1 MGFSESSCFSRSADS
16 VSVTGF
22 GTISRDVLEPLL
34 LPLAIPTTDA
44 FPPPGF
50 FYKTSEHG
58 QEQLIPSA
66 VPTRPAAT
74 YRYR

>member
-1 MGFSESSCFSRSADS
+1 MPFQSRAS
-16 VSVTGF
+16 VQFRATC
-22 GTISRDVLEPLL
+22 IEPLL

-58 QEQLIPSA
+58 QEQ
-66 VPTRPAAT
+66 
-74 YRYR
+74 